1 MKTILAIALVSLAS
15 AGAFAAEHAKPTA
28 AVNAPV
34 AKATKVSRLEA
45 RKACQDEGKKG
56 KDLKSCVREKLEK
69 VHT

>member
-15 AGAFAAEHAKPTA
+15 AGAYAAEGNAKSA
-28 AVNAPV
+28 APAV
-34 AKATKVSRLEA
+34 AKVTKASRLEA

-56 KDLKSCVREKLEK
+56 KELKSCVREKLEK